1 MEGKLDMFDMNLLVH
16 LIWMKRVGS
25 FQWFDGQL
33 AQKQPVEELVQVQSA
48 FRHWNST
55 RFSSEIHGVKTWRRK
70 FENIR
75 QELDGEKNPR
85 KSAFMYH
92 LMARQHKSPIE
103 VSFVDETRGKDAIL
117 KIPTHFNFGKF
128 ARFVAEMKKSC
139 DPFEI
144 TENELCRAE
153 HDGNFRVL
161 FAVMA
166 MSIEVD

>member
-1 MEGKLDMFDMNLLVH
+1 
-16 LIWMKRVGS
+16 
-25 FQWFDGQL
+25 
-33 AQKQPVEELVQVQSA
+33 
-48 FRHWNST
+48 
-55 RFSSEIHGVKTWRRK
+55 
-70 FENIR
+70 
-75 QELDGEKNPR
+75 
-85 KSAFMYH
+85 MYH